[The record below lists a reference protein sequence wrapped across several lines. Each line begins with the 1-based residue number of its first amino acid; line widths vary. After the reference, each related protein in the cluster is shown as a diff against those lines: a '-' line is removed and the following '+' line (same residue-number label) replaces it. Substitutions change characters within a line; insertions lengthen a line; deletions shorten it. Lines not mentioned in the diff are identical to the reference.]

1 LAGLFA
7 VRVGT
12 EMPTVTEHIVAMY
25 YNTVP
30 LNADN
35 DPYVKKHQCLLNLT
49 NLLMSRK
56 RADEEY
62 TRASSAES
70 ARAQKILQDRTVEY
84 NKEYTRCKAILEM

>member
-7 VRVGT
+7 IRVGT
-12 EMPTVTEHIVAMY
+12 KMPTVTEHIVAMF

-56 RADEEY
+56 RANEEY
-62 TRASSAES
+62 ARASSS
-70 ARAQKILQDRTVEY
+70 AAQKILQDRTVEY
-84 NKEYTRCKAILEM
+84 TKEYERCEEILKKW

>member
-1 LAGLFA
+1 
-7 VRVGT
+7 
-12 EMPTVTEHIVAMY
+12 MPTVTEHIVAMF

-56 RADEEY
+56 RADEECA
-62 TRASSAES
+62 RASLAES
-70 ARAQKILQDRTVEY
+70 ANAQKILQDRTAEY
-84 NKEYTRCKAILEM
+84 TKEYTRCKAILEM

>member
-1 LAGLFA
+1 LHHTYAT
-7 VRVGT
+7 RRGT

-35 DPYVKKHQCLLNLT
+35 DPYVKKHACLLNLT

-56 RADEEY
+56 RADEE
-62 TRASSAES
+62 RARVSAGSVES
-70 ARAQKILQDRTVEY
+70 AQKTLEDRTAEY
-84 NKEYTRCKAILEM
+84 TKEYTRCKAILEM